1 MAYNYFPQTY
11 QQPIYYPTQSN
22 AFPTQQ
28 SVGTSQPTTQSA
40 LNWVQGEAGAKS
52 YLVAPN
58 STVVLWDTESQ
69 TVYIKSADPTG
80 MPSIKTLDYTIRG
93 AVAGAQ
99 PAVDYATKDDVSAL
113 KEELESLKK
122 SLKEKK

>member
-11 QQPIYYPTQSN
+11 QQPVYYPTQSN

-93 AVAGAQ
+93 SEVKASVNYVTEA
-99 PAVDYATKDDVSAL
+99 DFDELKKEIDDI
-113 KEELESLKK
+113 KK
-122 SLKEKK
+122 SLGKEKK

>member
-11 QQPIYYPTQSN
+11 QQPIYYPTQTN
-22 AFPTQQ
+22 AFSTQP
-28 SVGTSQPTTQSA
+28 SVGANQPNTQSA

-93 AVAGAQ
+93 AVAEAQ

-113 KEELESLKK
+113 KEELETLKK
-122 SLKEKK
+122 SIKEEK

>member
-11 QQPIYYPTQSN
+11 QQPVYYPTQSN
-22 AFPTQQ
+22 AYPTQP

-93 AVAGAQ
+93 SEVKA
-99 PAVDYATKDDVSAL
+99 SANYVT
-113 KEELESLKK
+113 EEDFDQLKK
-122 SLKEKK
+122 EIDDIKKSIGKEKK